1 MDYGRS
7 RHKPT
12 GSLSLEAMSDSWQ
25 VLDTVS
31 NRFEAE
37 VLAAR
42 LRDSG
47 ISVLVR
53 GDDVGGWVPELLQ
66 MKGVSVL
73 VADNDLEAARKLL
86 DDTGTEPPAE

>member
-1 MDYGRS
+1 MGAPPQAVWS
-7 RHKPT
+7 PIV
-12 GSLSLEAMSDSWQ
+12 GVMSDSWR

-66 MKGVSVL
+66 MKGVAVL
-73 VADNDLEAARKLL
+73 VADHDLEAAKKLL
-86 DDTGTEPPAE
+86 DDSEARPPAE

>member
-1 MDYGRS
+1 
-7 RHKPT
+7 
-12 GSLSLEAMSDSWQ
+12 MSDSWQ

>member
-1 MDYGRS
+1 MGALPQAEWS
-7 RHKPT
+7 PIV
-12 GSLSLEAMSDSWQ
+12 GVMSDSWQ

-66 MKGVSVL
+66 MKGVAVL
-73 VADNDLEAARKLL
+73 VADHDLEAAKKLL
-86 DDTGTEPPAE
+86 DDSEARPPAE